1 MGLPAAHPTALSVFH
16 QPCMALA
23 AVALEGVLAAAEVS
37 SGDSPGVAEGEQGLE
52 GLAVKDSSLALLCSL

>member
-1 MGLPAAHPTALSVFH
+1 
-16 QPCMALA
+16 MALA